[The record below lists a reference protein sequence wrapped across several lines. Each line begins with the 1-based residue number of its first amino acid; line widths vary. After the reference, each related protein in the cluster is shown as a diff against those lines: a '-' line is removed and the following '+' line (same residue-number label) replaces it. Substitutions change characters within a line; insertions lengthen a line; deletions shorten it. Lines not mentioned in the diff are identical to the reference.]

1 MSGTY
6 WGNARPTAA
15 GKVTLIAMTAAMYA
29 VAKGLTAFIPTPFG
43 VGQFLLFIFV
53 PAFFAIVGDTLS
65 AAIGAAIG
73 TFLGDV
79 IFLTPLG
86 QTNPA
91 LSLVSGVPANF
102 VAFLLYGYLVKK
114 YQSWPAF
121 ISGTVLCITLGN
133 LIAGTLVVAF
143 AAQVFLPA
151 FGSVVAKYGVVSLV
165 LGFTL
170 FWTGT
175 MVPAV
180 VIAVPLLLRAL
191 RPLVGRTSMLA
202 YYPMWSDYEV
212 GRLLPAAL
220 GYAVAFIVIGAGFF
234 VLQFNVLQGWSVIGT
249 WILVA
254 GVVLAI
260 VGPIAGL
267 LSGTRRKGY

>member
-1 MSGTY
+1 MFT
-6 WGNARPTAA
+6 ATVRPSAA
-15 GKVTLIAMTAAMYA
+15 GKVTLIAITAALYA
-29 VAKGLTAFIPTPFG
+29 VAKGLTAVVPTPFG

-53 PAFFAIVGDTLS
+53 PAFFAITGDTLS
-65 AAIGAAIG
+65 AATGAAIG
-73 TFLGDV
+73 TFLGDTF
-79 IFLTPLG
+79 FLTPLG

-114 YQSWPAF
+114 YRSWPAF
-121 ISGTVLCITLGN
+121 ISSTVLCITLGN
-133 LIAGTLVVAF
+133 FIAGALVVGF
-143 AAQVFLPA
+143 AAQVFAPGFTA
-151 FGSVVAKYGVVSLV
+151 IIAKYGVVSLV

-180 VIAVPLLLRAL
+180 VIAIPLLLRAL
-191 RPLVGRTSMLA
+191 RPLVGRSSILS
-202 YYPMWSDYEV
+202 YYPEWSDYEV
-212 GRLLPAAL
+212 RRLLPAAI
-220 GYAVAFIVIGAGFF
+220 GYALAFIVIGVGFF
-234 VLQFNVLQGWSVIGT
+234 VLQFSVLQGWSVVGS

-260 VGPIAGL
+260 VGPVAGL
-267 LSGTRRKGY
+267 LAGTKRPGY

>member
-6 WGNARPTAA
+6 WGNAKPTAA
-15 GKVTLIAMTAAMYA
+15 GKVALIAMTAALYA

-65 AAIGAAIG
+65 AAVGAAIG

-79 IFLTPLG
+79 IFLTPMG

-102 VAFLLYGYLVKK
+102 VAFLLYGYLVKR
-114 YQSWPAF
+114 YRSWPAF
-121 ISGTVLCITLGN
+121 ISSTVLCITLGN
-133 LIAGTLVVAF
+133 LIAGALVVAF

-151 FGSVVAKYGVVSLV
+151 FTSVVAKYGVASLV
-165 LGFTL
+165 LGYTL

-191 RPLVGRTSMLA
+191 RPLVGRTSILA
-202 YYPMWSDYEV
+202 YYPTWSDYEV
-212 GRLLPAAL
+212 SRLLPASL
-220 GYAVAFIVIGAGFF
+220 GYAVAFLVIGAGFF
-234 VLQFNVLQGWSVIGT
+234 ILQFNVVQGWSVVGS
-249 WILVA
+249 WVLVA

-260 VGPIAGL
+260 VGPVAGVL
-267 LSGTRRKGY
+267 AGTKRSGY

>member
-1 MSGTY
+1 MFPATV
-6 WGNARPTAA
+6 RPTAA
-15 GKVTLIAMTAAMYA
+15 GKVTLIAITAALYA

-53 PAFFAIVGDTLS
+53 PAFFAITGDTLS
-65 AAIGAAIG
+65 AATGAAIG
-73 TFLGDV
+73 TFLGDT

-102 VAFLLYGYLVKK
+102 VAFLLYGYLVKR
-114 YQSWPAF
+114 YRSWPAF
-121 ISGTVLCITLGN
+121 ISSTVLCLTLGN
-133 LIAGTLVVAF
+133 LIAATLVVAF

-151 FGSVVAKYGVVSLV
+151 FSSIVAKYGVASLV
-165 LGFTL
+165 LGYTL

-180 VIAVPLLLRAL
+180 VIAIPLLLRAL
-191 RPLVGRTSMLA
+191 RPLVGRSSILS
-202 YYPMWSDYEV
+202 YYPEWSDYEV
-212 GRLLPAAL
+212 KRLLPAAI
-220 GYAVAFIVIGAGFF
+220 GYAIAFIVIGVGFF
-234 VLQFNVLQGWSVIGT
+234 VLQFNVLQGWSVIGS

-260 VGPIAGL
+260 VGPVAGL
-267 LSGTRRKGY
+267 LAGTKRPGY

>member
-1 MSGTY
+1 MQYGAVRT
-6 WGNARPTAA
+6 TAA

-65 AAIGAAIG
+65 AAIGAGIG

-79 IFLTPLG
+79 VFLTPLG
-86 QTNPA
+86 GTNPA

-102 VAFLLYGYLVKK
+102 FAFLLYGYLVKRF
-114 YQSWPAF
+114 QSWPAF
-121 ISGTVLCITLGN
+121 ISSTVLCITLGN
-133 LIAGTLVVAF
+133 FIAGALVVAF

-151 FGSVVAKYGVVSLV
+151 FSTVIARYGVVSLV

-175 MVPAV
+175 MVPTV
-180 VIAVPLLLRAL
+180 VIAVPLLLRVVK
-191 RPLVGRTSMLA
+191 PLEGRSSILA
-202 YYPMWSDYEV
+202 YYPSWSNYEV
-212 GRLLPAAL
+212 KRVLPAAL
-220 GYAVAFIVIGAGFF
+220 GYAVAFIVIGIGFF
-234 VLQFNVLQGWSVIGT
+234 VLQFNVLQGWSVVGS

-260 VGPIAGL
+260 VGPVAGL
-267 LSGTRRKGY
+267 LAGTKRSSY

>member
-1 MSGTY
+1 MFPV
-6 WGNARPTAA
+6 NAKPTAA
-15 GKVTLIAMTAAMYA
+15 GKVALIAITAALYA

-53 PAFFAIVGDTLS
+53 PAFFAIVGDSLS

-73 TFLGDV
+73 TFLGDT

-102 VAFLLYGYLVKK
+102 VAFLLFGYLVKK
-114 YQSWPAF
+114 YKSWPAF
-121 ISGTVLCITLGN
+121 ISSTVLCITLGN
-133 LIAGTLVVAF
+133 LIAGALVVEF

-151 FGSVVAKYGVVSLV
+151 FSSTVAHYGVISLV

-180 VIAVPLLLRAL
+180 VIAIPLLLRVV
-191 RPLVGRTSMLA
+191 RPLAGRSSILS
-202 YYPMWSDYEV
+202 YYPSWSNYEV
-212 GRLLPAAL
+212 RQILPATI
-220 GYAVAFIVIGAGFF
+220 GYAIAFIVIAAGFF
-234 VLQFNVLQGWSVIGT
+234 ILQFNVLQGWSVIGS

-260 VGPIAGL
+260 VGPVAGL
-267 LSGTRRKGY
+267 LAGAKKPGY

>member
-1 MSGTY
+1 MDYGSIRT
-6 WGNARPTAA
+6 TTA
-15 GKVTLIAMTAAMYA
+15 GKVSLIAMTAAMYA

-73 TFLGDV
+73 TFLGDT

-86 QTNPA
+86 GTNPA

-102 VAFLLYGYLVKK
+102 FAFLLYGYLVKK
-114 YQSWPAF
+114 YRSWPAF
-121 ISGTVLCITLGN
+121 ISSTVLCITLGN
-133 LIAGTLVVAF
+133 FIAGALVVAL
-143 AAQVFLPA
+143 AAQVFAPGFSTVIA
-151 FGSVVAKYGVVSLV
+151 QYGVVSLV

-180 VIAVPLLLRAL
+180 VIAIPLLLRAM
-191 RPLVGRTSMLA
+191 RPLAGRSSILA
-202 YYPMWSDYEV
+202 YYPTWSNYEV
-212 GRLLPAAL
+212 KRILPAAL
-220 GYAVAFIVIGAGFF
+220 GYAIAFIVIGIGFF
-234 VLQFNVLQGWSVIGT
+234 VLQFQVFQTWSVLGSV
-249 WILVA
+249 ILAA
-254 GVVLAI
+254 GIVLAV

-267 LSGTRRKGY
+267 LAGTKRSGY

>member
-1 MSGTY
+1 MY
-6 WGNARPTAA
+6 YGNVKTSAA
-15 GKVTLIAMTAAMYA
+15 SKVTLIAITAAMYA

-53 PAFFAIVGDTLS
+53 PAFFAITGDTLS
-65 AAIGAAIG
+65 AATGAAMG

-102 VAFLLYGYLVKK
+102 FAFLLYGYLVKK
-114 YQSWPAF
+114 YQSWRAF
-121 ISGTVLCITLGN
+121 ISSTVLCITLGN
-133 LIAGTLVVAF
+133 LIAGALVVAF

-151 FGSVVAKYGVVSLV
+151 FATVVAQYGVVSLV

-180 VIAVPLLLRAL
+180 VIAVPLLLRAI
-191 RPLVGRTSMLA
+191 RPLAGRSSILA
-202 YYPMWSDYEV
+202 YYPSWSNYEV
-212 GRLLPAAL
+212 TQLLPASL
-220 GYAVAFIVIGAGFF
+220 GYAVAFIVIGIGFF
-234 VLQFNVLQGWSVIGT
+234 VLRFNVLQGWSVVGS

-254 GVVLAI
+254 GIVLAI

-267 LSGTRRKGY
+267 LAGTKRSGY

>member
-1 MSGTY
+1 MY
-6 WGNARPTAA
+6 WGNAKPTAA

-65 AAIGAAIG
+65 AATGAAIG

-102 VAFLLYGYLVKK
+102 FAFLLFGYLVKK

-121 ISGTVLCITLGN
+121 ISSTVLCITLGN
-133 LIAGTLVVAF
+133 FVAGALVVAF

-151 FGSVVAKYGVVSLV
+151 FAGVVAQYGVVSLV

-170 FWTGT
+170 FWTAT

-191 RPLVGRTSMLA
+191 KPLVGRTSVLA
-202 YYPMWSDYEV
+202 YYPRWSDYEI
-212 GRLLPAAL
+212 GRLLPASL
-220 GYAVAFIVIGAGFF
+220 GYAVAFIVIGVGFF
-234 VLQFNVLQGWSVIGT
+234 LLQFDVLQGWSVVGS
-249 WILVA
+249 WVLLA

-260 VGPIAGL
+260 VGPVAGL
-267 LSGTRRKGY
+267 LAGTKRSDY

>member
-1 MSGTY
+1 MFPDTV
-6 WGNARPTAA
+6 RPTAA
-15 GKVTLIAMTAAMYA
+15 GKVTLIAITAALYA

-53 PAFFAIVGDTLS
+53 PAFFSIVGDTLS
-65 AAIGAAIG
+65 AAVGAGIG

-79 IFLTPLG
+79 LFLTPLG

-102 VAFLLYGYLVKK
+102 VAFLLYGYLVKRFK
-114 YQSWPAF
+114 SWPAF
-121 ISGTVLCITLGN
+121 ISSTVLCITLGN
-133 LIAGTLVVAF
+133 LIAGILVVGF

-151 FGSVVAKYGVVSLV
+151 FATVVAKYGVVSLV

-180 VIAVPLLLRAL
+180 VVAVPILLRAI
-191 RPLVGRTSMLA
+191 RPLAGRSSMLA
-202 YYPMWSDYEV
+202 YYPSWSSYEV
-212 GRLLPAAL
+212 ARLLPAAL
-220 GYAVAFIVIGAGFF
+220 GYAVAFVAIGAGFF
-234 VLQFNVLQGWSVIGT
+234 VYQFDVLQGWSVIGS

-254 GVVLAI
+254 GIVLAV
-260 VGPIAGL
+260 VGPIVGL
-267 LSGTRRKGY
+267 ISGTRRSGS

>member
-1 MSGTY
+1 MY
-6 WGNARPTAA
+6 WGNASPTPA
-15 GKVTLIAMTAAMYA
+15 GKVTLIAITAALYA
-29 VAKGLTAFIPTPFG
+29 VAKGITAFIPTPFG

-79 IFLTPLG
+79 VFLTPLG

-102 VAFLLYGYLVKK
+102 FAFFLYGYLVKR
-114 YQSWPAF
+114 YRSWPAF
-121 ISGTVLCITLGN
+121 ISSTVLCITMGN
-133 LIAGTLVVAF
+133 LIAGSLVVAF

-151 FGSVVAKYGVVSLV
+151 FASVVAKYGVVSLV

-180 VIAVPLLLRAL
+180 VVAVPLLLRAL
-191 RPLVGRTSMLA
+191 KPLVGRTSILA
-202 YYPMWSDYEV
+202 YYPAWSDHEV
-212 GRLLPAAL
+212 VRLLPASI
-220 GYAVAFIVIGAGFF
+220 GYAVAFIAIGLGFF
-234 VLQFNVLQGWSVIGT
+234 LLQFDVLQGWSVVGS

-267 LSGTRRKGY
+267 IAGTDRKGY

>member
-1 MSGTY
+1 MFADRVRQTPASKV
-6 WGNARPTAA
+6 ALIAITAA
-15 GKVTLIAMTAAMYA
+15 LYA

-53 PAFFAIVGDTLS
+53 PAFFAITGDTLS
-65 AAIGAAIG
+65 AATGAAIG
-73 TFLGDV
+73 TFLGDT

-91 LSLVSGVPANF
+91 LSLVSGVPGNF
-102 VAFLLYGYLVKK
+102 IAFLLYGYLVKK
-114 YQSWPAF
+114 YRSWPTF
-121 ISGTVLCITLGN
+121 ISSTVLCLTLGN
-133 LIAGTLVVAF
+133 LIVSVLVVEF
-143 AAQVFLPA
+143 AAKVFLPA
-151 FGSVVAKYGVVSLV
+151 FASIVAKYGVVSLI
-165 LGFTL
+165 LGYTL

-180 VIAVPLLLRAL
+180 VIAIPLLLRAL
-191 RPLVGRTSMLA
+191 KPLFGRSSILS
-202 YYPMWSDYEV
+202 YYPEWSDYEV
-212 GRLLPAAL
+212 RRLLPFSI

-234 VLQFNVLQGWSVIGT
+234 VLRFNVLQGWSVIGT

-260 VGPIAGL
+260 VGPVVGL
-267 LSGTRRKGY
+267 LAGTKRPGT

>member
-1 MSGTY
+1 MFPDTV
-6 WGNARPTAA
+6 RPTAA
-15 GKVTLIAMTAAMYA
+15 GKVTLIAMTAALYA

-114 YQSWPAF
+114 YKSWPAF
-121 ISGTVLCITLGN
+121 ISSTVLCITLGN
-133 LIAGTLVVAF
+133 LIAGALVVAF
-143 AAQVFLPA
+143 ATQVFLPA
-151 FGSVVAKYGVVSLV
+151 FASVIAKYGVVSLV

-180 VIAVPLLLRAL
+180 VIAVPLLLRAMK
-191 RPLVGRTSMLA
+191 PLVGRSSILA
-202 YYPMWSDYEV
+202 YYPSWSDYEV
-212 GRLLPAAL
+212 RRLLPASL
-220 GYAVAFIVIGAGFF
+220 GYAVGFIVIGIGFF

-260 VGPIAGL
+260 VGPAAGL
-267 LSGTRRKGY
+267 LAGTKRSGY

>member
-1 MSGTY
+1 MLPAKGT
-6 WGNARPTAA
+6 TAA
-15 GKVTLIAMTAAMYA
+15 GKVALIAITASLYA

-53 PAFFAIVGDTLS
+53 PAFFAIVGDTL
-65 AAIGAAIG
+65 AAATGAAIG
-73 TFLGDV
+73 TFLGDT
-79 IFLTPLG
+79 IFLTPMG

-102 VAFLLYGYLVKK
+102 VAFLLYGYLVKR
-114 YQSWPAF
+114 YRSWPAF
-121 ISGTVLCITLGN
+121 ISSTVLCITLGN
-133 LIAGTLVVAF
+133 VVAGALVVAF

-151 FGSVVAKYGVVSLV
+151 FSGVVAQYGVVSLV

-180 VIAVPLLLRAL
+180 VIVVPLLLRVM
-191 RPLVGRTSMLA
+191 RPLVGRSSMMS
-202 YYPMWSDYEV
+202 YYPSWSEHEV
-212 GRLLPAAL
+212 RRLLPAAM
-220 GYAVAFIVIGAGFF
+220 GYAVAFIAIGVGFF
-234 VLQFNVLQGWSVIGT
+234 VLQFNVLQGWSVVGT

-267 LSGTRRKGY
+267 LAGANRSG

>member
-1 MSGTY
+1 MYYGSV
-6 WGNARPTAA
+6 RPTAA
-15 GKVTLIAMTAAMYA
+15 SKVALIAITASLYA

-65 AAIGAAIG
+65 AAVGAAIG
-73 TFLGDV
+73 TFLGDA

-114 YQSWPAF
+114 YRSWPAF
-121 ISGTVLCITLGN
+121 ISSTVLCITLGN
-133 LIAGTLVVAF
+133 LIAGALVVAF

-151 FGSVVAKYGVVSLV
+151 FTKVIAEYGVTSLV

-191 RPLVGRTSMLA
+191 RPLVGRTSILA
-202 YYPMWSDYEV
+202 YYPDWSDYEV
-212 GRLLPAAL
+212 GRMLPAAL
-220 GYAVAFIVIGAGFF
+220 AYAVGFIVIGAGFF
-234 VLQFNVLQGWSVIGT
+234 VLQFNVLQGWSVVGS

-260 VGPIAGL
+260 IGPIAGL
-267 LSGTRRKGY
+267 LSGTKRSGY